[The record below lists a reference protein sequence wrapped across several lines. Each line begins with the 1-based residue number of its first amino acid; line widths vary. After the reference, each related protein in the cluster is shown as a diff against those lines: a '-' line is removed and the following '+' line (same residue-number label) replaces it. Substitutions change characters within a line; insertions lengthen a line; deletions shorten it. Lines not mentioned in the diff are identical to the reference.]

1 MTVLKKKQQK
11 AQKKCGVKRK
21 FKFQNYKNCLEAAQT
36 KNKINSL
43 EKKIRFEL
51 KKLILKA
58 QQRFESES
66 VFTEEIT
73 RLFEVQMMIK
83 EYNQLNI

>member
-51 KKLILKA
+51 K
-58 QQRFESES
+58 
-66 VFTEEIT
+66 
-73 RLFEVQMMIK
+73 
-83 EYNQLNI
+83 N